1 MNRRDLLKT
10 IILSTFSIPLI
21 GFFKQYSNAY
31 SSSPAPLQFK
41 FGDYELYILSDGSN
55 LIKDPFPLI
64 APNQTKEEFDQALNE
79 TFLNQ
84 QPISFSLNILLIK
97 YKQNVILFDTGNGL
111 EKNEHV
117 GKLIQQLETI
127 GISTNDITDIVITH
141 AHRDHI
147 GGLILPDGNLTFK
160 NAKYFMSKIEF
171 DYWINNQNE
180 DIINSLNKIK
190 SKIIFIKGKEI
201 LFKNIKIEEIP
212 GHTPGQLAF
221 TITDKENTLEIKHI
235 ADVVHSP
242 LLVRYPEFGIKYDTN
257 FHEAVKI
264 RLKVL
269 EEAYQK
275 KQLIFA
281 THLPW
286 PGIGYIDKKD
296 DRYLWSP
303 YPIESNLK
311 QIQL

>member
-10 IILSTFSIPLI
+10 LILSTFSIPLI
-21 GFFKQYSNAY
+21 SFFKQYTNAY
-31 SSSPAPLQFK
+31 ASSPAPLQLK
-41 FGDYELYILSDGSN
+41 FGEYELFILSDGSN
-55 LIKDPFPLI
+55 LIKEPYPLI
-64 APNQTKEEFDQALNE
+64 APNHTEEEFNQALNE

-84 QPISFSLNILLIK
+84 QPIAFSLNILLIK
-97 YKQNVILFDTGNGL
+97 YKQHFILFDTGNGL

-117 GKLIQQLETI
+117 GKLISQLDTI
-127 GISTNDITDIVITH
+127 GISPNDITDVIITH
-141 AHRDHI
+141 AHGDHI
-147 GGLILPDGNLTFK
+147 GGLIQPDGNLTFQ
-160 NAKYFMSKIEF
+160 NAKYFISKTEF
-171 DYWINNQNE
+171 DYWLTTKNE
-180 DIINSLNKIK
+180 QTITILNKIK
-190 SKIIFIKGKEI
+190 PRVIFIKGKEV
-201 LFKNIKIEEIP
+201 LFKNIKIEEVP

-221 TITDKENTLEIKHI
+221 SITDKENTLEIKHI

-242 LLVRYPEFGIKYDTN
+242 LLIRYPEFGIKYDTN
-257 FHEAVKI
+257 FNEAIKT

-269 EEAYQK
+269 EDAYQK

-296 DRYLWSP
+296 DRFLWIPFSF
-303 YPIESNLK
+303 ESNLK

>member
-10 IILSTFSIPLI
+10 IILSTFSIPLV
-21 GFFKQYSNAY
+21 GFFKQYPNAY
-31 SSSPAPLQFK
+31 TSSPAPLQLK
-41 FGDYELYILSDGSN
+41 FGEYELFILSDGSN
-55 LIKDPFPLI
+55 LVKEPFPLM
-64 APNQTKEEFDQALNE
+64 APNHTKDEFNQALNE

-84 QPISFSLNILLIK
+84 QPIAFSLNVLLIK
-97 YKQNVILFDTGNGL
+97 YKQQIILFDTGNGL

-117 GKLIQQLETI
+117 GKLIQQLEAI
-127 GISTNDITDIVITH
+127 GISTNDITDIIITH
-141 AHRDHI
+141 AHGDHI

-160 NAKYFMSKIEF
+160 NAKYFISRTEF
-171 DYWINNQNE
+171 DYWLRSNNDQT
-180 DIINSLNKIK
+180 ISILNKIK
-190 SKIIFIKGKEI
+190 PKIIFIKGKEV
-201 LFKNIKIEEIP
+201 LFKNIKIEEVP

-242 LLVRYPEFGIKYDTN
+242 LLIRYPEFGIKYDTN
-257 FHEAVKI
+257 FHEAVTT
-264 RLKVL
+264 RMKVL
-269 EEAYQK
+269 DEAYQK

-296 DRYLWSP
+296 ERYLWIPFSF
-303 YPIESNLK
+303 ESNLK